1 MIDPNSQFF
10 AILTAVGEAK
20 QANADALGIP
30 WKLTEMGVG
39 DANGTDPIPDR
50 NQKKLINERRRR
62 QLNKLSIDP
71 ANANILIAEQ
81 IIPADEGG
89 WWIREIGLYDGDGD
103 LVAVA
108 NCAPSYKP
116 LMSQGSGRT
125 QVVRMNFIVSSAA
138 NVVLMIDPA
147 VVLATRKFVTD
158 SITDA
163 INQQDVKQSVLVA
176 TTAPVVLA
184 GAQTIDGVAVPVG
197 SRVLVKDQAQGKDNG
212 LYLTTAEI
220 WTRTADAD
228 VGSEVTPGL
237 FVHVERGTANG
248 DTLWHLTTDGPIIL
262 GTTALTFQ
270 WAGGQNAPT
279 PAINDRSKRVA
290 NTESVMTQIE
300 SPKQDFPAQVYRKNR
315 LINGNFDIW
324 QRGTSGQV
332 GNASGSAQA
341 LYGPDRWSVYMPSN
355 STATWERLAFE
366 PGAGFDEGRY
376 GLRVTRTGSSDGVN
390 ISQKIEGVETCAGK
404 SVTVSFYMRSSI
416 SHKCSVVLRQ
426 SFGVGGSAG
435 GDVAGV
441 EIDVT
446 TEFKKFAV
454 TLDVPSIKG
463 KKRASDGDYLELVY
477 GSQGKGTYSLDL
489 ARVQLESGYVATEF
503 ERRQIAEELILCQ
516 RYFEKTFSQ
525 NIEPKNGVDVSG
537 SLISI
542 VYAGQNGPGSQPV
555 GHWVFRVEKR
565 ATPSIRLYRPM
576 GDGPDG
582 QWRSGSNSISS
593 ANARA
598 LIVGTRQASVDNSD
612 IGITPQTYYI
622 HATADAEL

>member
-50 NQKKLINERRRR
+50 SQKKLINERRRR

-176 TTAPVVLA
+176 TTGPVVLA

-237 FVHVERGTANG
+237 LVHVERGTANG

-279 PAINDRSKRVA
+279 PAVDDRSKRVS
-290 NTESVMTQIE
+290 NTEAVRAQIE
-300 SPKQDFPAQVYRKNR
+300 SQNQVFPAHVYRKNR
-315 LINGNFDIW
+315 LINSNFDIW
-324 QRGTSGQV
+324 QRGKSGTV
-332 GNASGSAQA
+332 GRIAGGPQA
-341 LYGPDRWSVYMPSN
+341 LFGPDRWSVYSPAN
-355 STATWERLAFE
+355 AVCTWSQYPLEQGTDINEAKF
-366 PGAGFDEGRY
+366 
-376 GLRVTRTGSSDGVN
+376 GLRLSRQGEGQGWN
-390 ISQKIEGVETCAGK
+390 LSQRIENVETLAGRK
-404 SVTVSFYMRSSI
+404 VTVSFYMRSTVPHTCGVI
-416 SHKCSVVLRQ
+416 LRQ
-426 SFGVGGSAG
+426 NFGTGSPET
-435 GDVAGV
+435 
-441 EIDVT
+441 EIDVGAVVELT
-446 TEFKKFAV
+446 TTFKKYVVTMDLGAV
-454 TLDVPSIKG
+454 AAKKKG
-463 KKRASDGDYLELVY
+463 SGNDFLELIFSSWAGGAHVTDVA
-477 GSQGKGTYSLDL
+477 SVQIEAGT
-489 ARVQLESGYVATEF
+489 VATAYEK
-503 ERRQIAEELILCQ
+503 RSVHEELRTCL
-516 RYFEKTFSQ
+516 RYFEKSFLLDYPLKANNGPPSCIATFSQ
-525 NIEPKNGVDVSG
+525 SGPPKQTQSALRVDFIEVKRVTPTLTLYSPGEVSSQVWAQSFG
-537 SLISI
+537 GPCTSTNMQSLWN
-542 VYAGQNGPGSQPV
+542 AGFTLSCVPPAESLPGYTLQIE
-555 GHWVFRVEKR
+555 W
-565 ATPSIRLYRPM
+565 I
-576 GDGPDG
+576 
-582 QWRSGSNSISS
+582 
-593 ANARA
+593 
-598 LIVGTRQASVDNSD
+598 
-612 IGITPQTYYI
+612 
-622 HATADAEL
+622 ADAEI

>member
-50 NQKKLINERRRR
+50 SQKKLINERRRR

-89 WWIREIGLYDGDGD
+89 WWIREIGLYDADGD

-163 INQQDVKQSVLVA
+163 INQQDVKQSVLAA
-176 TTAPVVLA
+176 TTGPVVLA

-220 WTRTADAD
+220 WTRTTDAD

-237 FVHVERGTANG
+237 LVHVERGIANG
-248 DTLWHLTTDGPIIL
+248 DTLWHLTTDGPIIV

-279 PAINDRSKRVA
+279 PAVNDRSKRVA

-324 QRGTSGQV
+324 QRGTFGQV
-332 GNASGSAQA
+332 GNAAGPAQS
-341 LYGPDRWSVYMPSN
+341 LYGPDRWNVYLPSN
-355 STATWERLAFE
+355 STATWERLDFD

-376 GLRVTRTGSSDGVN
+376 GLRVTRAGSSDGLN

-404 SVTVSFYMRSSI
+404 TIAVSFYMRSSI
-416 SHKCSVVLRQ
+416 AHKCGVVLRQ

-446 TEFKKFAV
+446 TDFKKYVV

-463 KKRASDGDYLELVY
+463 KKRGVDGDYLELVY
-477 GSQGKGTYSLDL
+477 GSQGKGTYSIDL
-489 ARVQLESGYVATEF
+489 ARVQLESGYIATEF

-525 NIEPKNGVDVSG
+525 NIAPKDGVDVSG

-542 VYAGQNGPGSQPV
+542 VYAGQGGPGSQPV

-565 ATPSIRLYRPM
+565 TKPSIRLYRPM

-582 QWRSGSNSISS
+582 QWRSGSNSLSS

-612 IGITPQTYYI
+612 VGITPQTYYI

>member
-50 NQKKLINERRRR
+50 SQKKLINERRRR

-89 WWIREIGLYDGDGD
+89 WWIREIGLYDADGD

-163 INQQDVKQSVLVA
+163 INQQDVKQSVLAA
-176 TTAPVVLA
+176 TTGPVVLA

-212 LYLTTAEI
+212 LYLTTAQI

-237 FVHVERGTANG
+237 LVHVERGIANG
-248 DTLWHLTTDGPIIL
+248 DTLWHLTTDGPIIV

-279 PAINDRSKRVA
+279 PAVNDRSKRVA

-324 QRGTSGQV
+324 QRGTFGQV
-332 GNASGSAQA
+332 GNAAGPAQS
-341 LYGPDRWSVYMPSN
+341 LYGPDRWNVYLPSN
-355 STATWERLAFE
+355 STATWERLDFD

-376 GLRVTRTGSSDGVN
+376 GLRVTRAGSSDGLN

-404 SVTVSFYMRSSI
+404 TIAVSFYMRSSI
-416 SHKCSVVLRQ
+416 AHKCGVVLRQ

-446 TEFKKFAV
+446 TDFKKYVV

-463 KKRASDGDYLELVY
+463 KKRGVDGDYLELVY
-477 GSQGKGTYSLDL
+477 GSQGKGTYSIDL
-489 ARVQLESGYVATEF
+489 ARVQLESGYIATEF

-525 NIEPKNGVDVSG
+525 NIAPKDGVDVSG

-542 VYAGQNGPGSQPV
+542 VYAGQGGPGSQPV

-565 ATPSIRLYRPM
+565 TKPSIRLYRPM

-582 QWRSGSNSISS
+582 QWRSGSNSLSS

-612 IGITPQTYYI
+612 VGITPQTYYI